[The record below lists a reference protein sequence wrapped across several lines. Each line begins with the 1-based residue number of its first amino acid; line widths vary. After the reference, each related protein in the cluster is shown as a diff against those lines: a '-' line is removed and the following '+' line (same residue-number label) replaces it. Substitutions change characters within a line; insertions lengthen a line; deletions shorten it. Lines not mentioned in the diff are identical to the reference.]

1 MPNYLNRQALVYRW
15 PLVIYCIA
23 IFVQSCCPSPEALQQ
38 LDLSDKSLHLGG
50 YALLGALMVRMLKR
64 KLPGQRPWKIIA
76 LAVLFSTFYGV
87 SDELHQALVPGRHA
101 DVMDSMA
108 DLTGSILG
116 TILVWWASSIRDRS
130 HRRLGTAGRTQD
142 SWGGTRTRVER

>member
-23 IFVQSCCPSPEALQQ
+23 IFVQSCFPSPEVLQN
-38 LDLSDKSLHLGG
+38 LDLSDKFLHLGG

-76 LAVLFSTFYGV
+76 LAVVFSTFYGI

-101 DVMDSMA
+101 DIMDIVA
-108 DLTGSILG
+108 DLAGSSLGAILF
-116 TILVWWASSIRDRS
+116 WWDLPLFDKPITS
-130 HRRLGTAGRTQD
+130 HLPL
-142 SWGGTRTRVER
+142 S

>member
-1 MPNYLNRQALVYRW
+1 MPNCLNRQALIYRW

-23 IFVQSCCPSPEALQQ
+23 IFVQSCFPSPEVIQQ

-64 KLPGQRPWKIIA
+64 ELPGQSPWKSIV
-76 LAVLFSTFYGV
+76 LAVVVSTFYGV
-87 SDELHQALVPGRHA
+87 SDELHQALVPGRSA
-101 DVMDSMA
+101 DVMDIVA

-116 TILVWWASSIRDRS
+116 AIFFWRD
-130 HRRLGTAGRTQD
+130 LPLLDKPITKK
-142 SWGGTRTRVER
+142 V

>member
-23 IFVQSCCPSPEALQQ
+23 IFVQSCFPSPEVIQQ

-50 YALLGALMVRMLKR
+50 YTLLGALMVRMLKR
-64 KLPGQRPWKIIA
+64 ELPGQRPWKIIV
-76 LAVLFSTFYGV
+76 LAVVLSTFYGV

-101 DVMDSMA
+101 DIMDIMA

-116 TILVWWASSIRDRS
+116 AILFWWDLPILDRS
-130 HRRLGTAGRTQD
+130 ITNKA
-142 SWGGTRTRVER
+142 